1 MKKILVVL
9 LTLIALTACSSKGY
23 SSITNSDDVIFKGP
37 DGQYTKAELYKSL
50 KVVSEQPIV
59 DDIVKK
65 IATIEKVDFDQ
76 IDVEVEEEVQTVIDQ
91 GYEFYIQYYYG
102 SIDTYKEIV
111 KSAKLYEALKKNY
124 AAEKYDETVVVDTPV
139 KMQVAYF
146 ETEEECDN
154 AIKDI
159 GSGSTFD
166 TAVLN
171 NGFAGD
177 PQVKVYLDSD
187 DLPIQ
192 VKTYVKEAKE
202 TGLSN
207 KIVTTTTSTD
217 ADGKE
222 VITSRYYLVNIVDK
236 DVNNYK
242 DEYITIKVS
251 DVEDAT
257 LINYLFSKYDV
268 KFYDQDLYEIMSKA
282 YEVLK

>member
-37 DGQYTKAELYKSL
+37 DGKYTKAELYRSL